1 MLCNHPHDVRRLF
14 SIKHHGSRRLE
25 IISWPAFGYVLDFCR
40 DCRIYCDVVYFVKL
54 TEHPNQVLRIDGNLS
69 CVLWLFCCA
78 FSFVF
83 LVTLVEDK
91 NLVDA
96 ESSVF
101 VDKILHVVLYSVDYI
116 PSLTD
121 VDTCR
126 ITYFDAAKEV
136 TVWVLPTKFIFH
148 SLTHECYCVMDYGCR
163 KWKLFD
169 LVCFHNA
176 KICFHIQH
184 SKSRS

>member
-1 MLCNHPHDVRRLF
+1 MPLFCSFFLFVVLCV
-14 SIKHHGSRRLE
+14 
-25 IISWPAFGYVLDFCR
+25 FGYLAVFAK
-40 DCRIYCDVVYFVKL
+40 V
-54 TEHPNQVLRIDGNLS
+54 S
-69 CVLWLFCCA
+69 LFARCFA
-78 FSFVF
+78 IIPMMSGGSLASSIMV
-83 LVTLVEDK
+83 VEDLK
-91 NLVDA
+91 SLVGRHSVTYLIFVGIVASTVMWYTSLNLL
-96 ESSVF
+96 S
-101 VDKILHVVLYSVDYI
+101 I
-116 PSLTD
+116 PTLTD